1 MVILFVMY
9 LIANLQL
16 EIFLSFVVMMKQKN
30 QQISWAIA
38 NFAIKDFE
46 DLEKVRKLNLDFF
59 FFSLLCKVL
68 MIYQYRYSFV

>member
-59 FFSLLCKVL
+59 FSLLCKVL

>member
-1 MVILFVMY
+1 MVILFVMS
-9 LIANLQL
+9 LITTLQL

-59 FFSLLCKVL
+59 FFIV
-68 MIYQYRYSFV
+68 V

>member
-59 FFSLLCKVL
+59 FLLLCKVL

>member
-1 MVILFVMY
+1 MVILILLIVVILFVMY

-30 QQISWAIA
+30 QQTSWAIA

-59 FFSLLCKVL
+59 FFIV
-68 MIYQYRYSFV
+68 V